1 MQMYL
6 LLDIALMYTE
16 AESGQDILIP
26 SKIKN
31 K

>member
-1 MQMYL
+1 MYL
-6 LLDIALMYTE
+6 LFDIVLMLPK
-16 AESGQDILIP
+16 AESGRQDILIP